1 MYRIFVKIV
10 MPGLPGNLG
19 DLPYSKLLKSGL
31 AGVSENC
38 FLPFGIEEQWSS
50 KSYSCQPPGF
60 EPLVHLY
67 SLNRNNY

>member
-1 MYRIFVKIV
+1 

-19 DLPYSKLLKSGL
+19 DLPYSKLPKSGLTGL

-50 KSYSCQPPGF
+50 KSYSCQRPGF

>member
-1 MYRIFVKIV
+1 

-19 DLPYSKLLKSGL
+19 DLPYSKLPKSGL

-50 KSYSCQPPGF
+50 KSYSCQRPGF